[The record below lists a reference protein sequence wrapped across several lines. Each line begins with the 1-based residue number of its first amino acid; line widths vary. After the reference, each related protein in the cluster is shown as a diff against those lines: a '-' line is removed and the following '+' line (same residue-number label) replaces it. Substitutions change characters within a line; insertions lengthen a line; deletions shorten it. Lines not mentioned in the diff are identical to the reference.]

1 MAYAETKRKRMREAD
16 VPTLK
21 AALDE
26 EGPALQA
33 RLQDYQQRM
42 AALESESPGPE
53 VAMLLQRNQQRLQQP
68 HKGADLV
75 TVDGPD
81 GQPMSVFADLA
92 DEYQDSLA
100 QWQDKREKLQAEA
113 DLLDTEAEEIK
124 LDQQLY
130 NEGVVAL
137 NQKQEAEQQRQKA
150 AWKAERVKTYERFNQ
165 LPGGKKL
172 GDRLKYID
180 DVLEQH
186 SGEDT
191 DLDAWAQDETA
202 KIEAEA
208 ERQQSCE
215 WRTSRAPM
223 WWRPA

>member
-1 MAYAETKRKRMREAD
+1 M
-16 VPTLK
+16 K

-42 AALESESPGPE
+42 AALEKESSVVPE

-113 DLLDTEAEEIK
+113 DLPRRRKSSWTSSFTT
-124 LDQQLY
+124 
-130 NEGVVAL
+130 
-137 NQKQEAEQQRQKA
+137 KA
-150 AWKAERVKTYERFNQ
+150 
-165 LPGGKKL
+165 
-172 GDRLKYID
+172 
-180 DVLEQH
+180 
-186 SGEDT
+186 
-191 DLDAWAQDETA
+191 
-202 KIEAEA
+202 
-208 ERQQSCE
+208 
-215 WRTSRAPM
+215 
-223 WWRPA
+223 WWR